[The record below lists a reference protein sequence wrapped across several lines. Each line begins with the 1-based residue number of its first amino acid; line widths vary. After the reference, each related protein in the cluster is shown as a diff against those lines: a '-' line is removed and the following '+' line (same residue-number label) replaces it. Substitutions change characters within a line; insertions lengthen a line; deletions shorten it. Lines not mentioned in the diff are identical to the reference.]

1 MSNKAGRKGGRQD
14 RFYPAAML
22 DTVVTALLVTAV
34 VIVLSIVFR
43 VEVGVAADPTDTSFV
58 PRPEWYFANVFQML
72 KFFPGRLE
80 VVGTVVVPLL
90 AMIAVAAIPF
100 LDRSPER
107 RASHRKKAMVGA
119 GLVVVVMIVLMILG
133 LTT

>member
-1 MSNKAGRKGGRQD
+1 MSDHTEETELGRE
-14 RFYPAAML
+14 RFYPGAMF
-22 DTVVTALLVTAV
+22 DTVITALLVTAG
-34 VIVLSIVFR
+34 VIALAVVFR
-43 VEVGVAADPTDTSFV
+43 VEVGVPADPTDTSVV

-80 VVGTVVVPLL
+80 VIGTVVLPAVGLV
-90 AMIAVAAIPF
+90 AVAAIPF

-107 RASHRKKAMVGA
+107 KAGRRKKAMVGA
-119 GLVVVVMIVLMILG
+119 GLVVVLMLVLTVLG

>member
-1 MSNKAGRKGGRQD
+1 MSEGNGGPGKEPD
-14 RFYPAAML
+14 RFYPAAMF

-34 VIVLSIVFR
+34 VIGLAIVFR
-43 VEVGVAADPTDTSFV
+43 VEVGIPADPTDTSVV

-72 KFFPGRLE
+72 KFFPGSLE
-80 VVGTVVVPLL
+80 VIGTVVLPTLGL
-90 AMIAVAAIPF
+90 IAVAAIPF

-107 RASHRKKAMVGA
+107 KASRRKKAMIGA
-119 GLVVVVMIVLMILG
+119 GLVVVLMLVLMVLG